1 MNLPQVFFGTL
12 REHYILLF
20 SVAGA
25 VAMVAGFV
33 GAWIGSH
40 LASRRAA
47 RLVLKDLA
55 SEVARAPQFQQIM
68 QAMDV
73 LSVEVERLSEGQ
85 RFVARLLSERAERD
99 RLAALTGR
107 ERKSEHITPH

>member
-12 REHYILLF
+12 RDHYIMLF
-20 SVAGA
+20 SAAGGVAL
-25 VAMVAGFV
+25 VAGFV

-40 LASRRAA
+40 LAARRSA
-47 RLVLKDLA
+47 RQVVKELGTEI
-55 SEVARAPQFQQIM
+55 SGAPQFKEIM

-73 LSVEVERLSEGQ
+73 LSVEVERLSEGH
-85 RFVARLLSERAERD
+85 RYVARLLSERAERD
-99 RLAALTGR
+99 RLAALPLH